1 MLQIQKKT
9 VLEQLM
15 ELTYKTWC
23 WHNMLK
29 SVTMQFLSTDLG
41 QWLLTRG
48 THLFQQLDPSNICD
62 ILHSVL
68 PLVI

>member
-1 MLQIQKKT
+1 MLQNQNKT

-15 ELTYKTWC
+15 ELTYKAWC

-29 SVTMQFLSTDLG
+29 SLTMNFLSTDLG
-41 QWLLTRG
+41 QRMLSG
-48 THLFQQLDPSNICD
+48 STHLLQQLAPNNICD

>member
-1 MLQIQKKT
+1 MLQNQNKT

-15 ELTYKTWC
+15 EFTYKAWC

-29 SVTMQFLSTDLG
+29 SLTMNFLSTAPG
-41 QWLLTRG
+41 QWLLTRC
-48 THLFQQLDPSNICD
+48 THLLQQLDPSNICD